1 MTMLDT
7 YLDAVAAQ
15 LPRDTRD
22 DIVAELRDTLLNRFE
37 EREAELGRALTDDE
51 REDILR
57 AMGHPLVVAARY
69 GRGPQSLI
77 GPELFPYWLFA
88 VKAGLFILLAVQAL
102 GLVIHLVSGTPNFGQ
117 SISQAFHG
125 FFGSALTLIGVA
137 TVAGA
142 VLDWQNIR
150 PDFLT
155 KWKVKDLAA
164 LRLSDP
170 ANWATGMA
178 GADLN
183 AKPSAYR
190 PRPAPK
196 PMPGADA
203 LWGVIAGIVF
213 VLWWI
218 GALRGVGMTAVSFGR
233 EDMVFQPA
241 PIWAALFTP
250 ILAYAL
256 SGVAVDL
263 LAVVRPSAVKLRAL
277 FRIPLAAAGLWL
289 ASVLYQAGTWFT
301 LSQDGVTA
309 LVGPAGRYLAPDAW
323 PRMAAAGK
331 DIDGAGL
338 ILSTILTWV
347 LAIIAV
353 SLVCSILLNLWR
365 LVRPARDRV

>member
-1 MTMLDT
+1 MSMLDT

-22 DIVAELRDTLLNRFE
+22 DIVAELRDTLLNQFE
-37 EREAELGRALTDDE
+37 EREADLGRPLTDDE
-51 REDILR
+51 REEILR

-69 GRGPQSLI
+69 GKGPQSLI
-77 GPELFPYWLFA
+77 GPELYPYWLFA
-88 VKAGLFILLAVQAL
+88 VKAGLFILLAVQAV
-102 GLVIHLVSGTPNFGQ
+102 GLIIHLVSGTPNFGQ
-117 SISQAFHG
+117 SIAQAFHG

-142 VLDWQNIR
+142 VLEWQGIR
-150 PDFLT
+150 PEFLT

-170 ANWATGMA
+170 ANWASGMA

-183 AKPSAYR
+183 MKPSPHV
-190 PRPAPK
+190 PRPVLK

-213 VLWWI
+213 VLWWT
-218 GALRGVGMTAVSFGR
+218 GALQGMGMTAVSVGR
-233 EDMVFQPA
+233 EGMVFQPD
-241 PIWAALFTP
+241 PIWAGLFTP

-263 LAVVRPSAVKLRAL
+263 LGVVRPDAVKLRAL
-277 FRIPLAAAGLWL
+277 FKIPLAAAGLWL
-289 ASVLYQAGTWFT
+289 ASILYQAGEWFT

-309 LVGPAGRYLAPDAW
+309 VVGPAGRYLAPDAW
-323 PRMAAAGK
+323 PRMVAAGE
-331 DIDGAGL
+331 DINGAGL
-338 ILSTILTWV
+338 VLSTVLTWV
-347 LAIIAV
+347 LAVVAL
-353 SLVCSILLNLWR
+353 SLVASILLNLWR
-365 LVRPARDRV
+365 LVRPKRRAV